1 MRNMRSLAVFAV
13 TAVVYCMS
21 FSTAMALDEAVKID
35 NAAKVKAKDETVKQN
50 KSKVGNDAAKISGA
64 SRVIKEIAAIPK
76 MKIPPDLL
84 DGASAVVIIP
94 GAAKHGFKVSGGS
107 SGGVL
112 LVHEKERTW
121 GSPVFITIS
130 GSTLGWQIVPEQMD
144 IVLVLKSR
152 TSVDAL
158 INGKL
163 IMNSRIA
170 IVPGRLGPNMKAAT
184 AKEQK
189 AEIATYIR
197 SNGAFL
203 EEAVVAGATLKIDAV
218 ANDAFYARPKVD
230 AGDIVAGKVVK
241 ATEDVKALQK
251 LLADY
256 AATR

>member
-1 MRNMRSLAVFAV
+1 MRKMRSVVIAVV
-13 TAVVYCMS
+13 TAVVYSMS
-21 FSTAMALDEAVKID
+21 FSTAMAIEEAVKID
-35 NAAKVKAKDETVKQN
+35 NTAKVKAKDETVKQGTA
-50 KSKVGNDAAKISGA
+50 KARNDAAKISGA

-76 MKIPPDLL
+76 KKIPPDLL
-84 DGASAVVIIP
+84 DGASAIVFVP
-94 GAAKHGFKVSGGS
+94 GAAKHDFMVSGGS

-112 LVHEKERTW
+112 LVHDKERTW
-121 GSPVFITIS
+121 SSPVFITIS

-144 IVLVLKSR
+144 IVLVIKSR

-163 IMNSRIA
+163 AMNTRIA
-170 IVPGRLGPNMKAAT
+170 IVPGRLGPDMKAAT

-218 ANDAFYARPKVD
+218 ANDAFYAKPKVG

-241 ATEDVKALQK
+241 TTEDVKALQK

-256 AATR
+256 AAAR